1 MFRKIC
7 YKLKFMHVRYFGFIK
22 SDENEIEKLKKK
34 PRKNRKYKQDLMM
47 NSAK

>member
-34 PRKNRKYKQDLMM
+34 KKQEIQARFDDELC
-47 NSAK
+47 